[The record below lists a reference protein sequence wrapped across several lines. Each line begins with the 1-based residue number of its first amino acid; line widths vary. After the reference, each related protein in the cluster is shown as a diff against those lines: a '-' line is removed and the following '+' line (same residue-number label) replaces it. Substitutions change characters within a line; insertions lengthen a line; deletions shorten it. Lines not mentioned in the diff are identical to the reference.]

1 MITCIFDSIKT
12 KVNNGLVKNTKKR
25 FHSMMLEKVI
35 NAPINLYYDVTPV
48 PRLLSYFNRDL
59 N

>member
-1 MITCIFDSIKT
+1 MIYILFDSIKS
-12 KVNNGLVKNTKKR
+12 KVNHDLLKNTKKK

-48 PRLLSYFNRDL
+48 PRLLSYFDRDL